1 MSAMVVTSLFPL
13 LQLDKR
19 LPKHHR
25 KALLPMA
32 SPGKFSFSFSKF
44 PEGGLILAIIVLG
57 LLLSVFGGSVQRPKF
72 QKVEGK
78 QVRVFETGPNGQKV
92 PGFVTV
98 NKFFN
103 AQTLIQIA
111 KDTSFFA
118 IMAVGMTIVIITGG
132 IDLSVGSTYALASV
146 CGALFLAQYGASG
159 GLGPVLVGI
168 LITIGVGVLAGLLN
182 GAMIVAFN
190 VHPFIITLGTMA
202 IYRGIAFVQT
212 GGQSIG
218 GFPEQFRSFVRQE
231 FNGLSLVPLIV
242 MIIVMIIGGIFLA
255 TMAIGRKIYAIG
267 GNETASRYSG
277 IRVGAVKALVY
288 AISGL
293 TAGIAAVLS
302 LGYYGAGSSG
312 DGQGYELNVIAA
324 AVVGGASL
332 VGGKGTALGALLGAV
347 ILQMISNGLVILN
360 IPQNYSQIVIGLV
373 VIAAVLFDQFNAW
386 LANRRLLAKTGRIK
400 KEVLASSE
408 APVSITPQTK

>member
-1 MSAMVVTSLFPL
+1 
-13 LQLDKR
+13 
-19 LPKHHR
+19 
-25 KALLPMA
+25 MA

-44 PEGGLILAIIVLG
+44 PEGGLILAIVVLG
-57 LLLSVFGGSVQRPKF
+57 LLLVVFGGTVQLPKF
-72 QKVEGK
+72 QNNAGK
-78 QVRVFETGPNGQKV
+78 QERVMTKNAAGQDVPAFE
-92 PGFVTV
+92 TV

-103 AQTLIQIA
+103 PKTLVQIA

-118 IMAVGMTIVIITGG
+118 IMAVGMTFVIITGG
-132 IDLSVGSTYALASV
+132 IDLSVGATYALASV
-146 CGALFLAQYGASG
+146 CGAIVLNQSGPSGSIAGALLGVLVTIAVSVLG
-159 GLGPVLVGI
+159 GLV
-168 LITIGVGVLAGLLN
+168 N
-182 GAMIVAFN
+182 GSMIVAFN

-212 GGQSIG
+212 NGQSIG
-218 GFPEQFRSFVRQE
+218 EFPEAFRAFVRQE

-242 MIIVMIIGGIFLA
+242 MIIVMIIGGVLLA
-255 TMAIGRKIYAIG
+255 KMATGRKVYAVG

-277 IRVGAVKALVY
+277 IRVGRVKILVY

-332 VGGKGTALGALLGAV
+332 VGGKGTALGALLGAI

-400 KEVLASSE
+400 KEVIATSDT
-408 APVSITPQTK
+408 PVPINPQSK

>member
-1 MSAMVVTSLFPL
+1 
-13 LQLDKR
+13 
-19 LPKHHR
+19 
-25 KALLPMA
+25 MA
-32 SPGKFSFSFSKF
+32 SPSKFRFSFSKF
-44 PEGGLILAIIVLG
+44 PEGGLILAIVVLG
-57 LLLSVFGGSVQRPKF
+57 LLLAVFGGTVQLPKF
-72 QKVEGK
+72 QNNAEGK
-78 QVRVFETGPNGQKV
+78 PERVMTTNADGQKV
-92 PGFVTV
+92 PAFETV

-103 AQTLIQIA
+103 AKTLVQIA

-118 IMAVGMTIVIITGG
+118 IMAVGMTFVIITGG
-132 IDLSVGSTYALASV
+132 IDLSVGATYALASV
-146 CGALFLAQYGASG
+146 CGALVLNQAGSSG
-159 GLGPVLVGI
+159 GIGGVLLGI
-168 LITIGVGVLAGLLN
+168 LVTIGVGVLGGFVN
-182 GAMIVAFN
+182 GSMIVAFQ

-212 GGQSIG
+212 NGQSIG
-218 GFPEQFRSFVRQE
+218 EFPESFRTFVRQE
-231 FNGLSLVPLIV
+231 FSGLSLVPLLV
-242 MIIVMIIGGIFLA
+242 MIVVMIIGGIFLSK
-255 TMAIGRKIYAIG
+255 MAIGRKVYALG

-277 IRVGAVKALVY
+277 IRVGRVKILVY

-400 KEVLASSE
+400 KEVIASSDT
-408 APVSITPQTK
+408 PVSITPQSK

>member
-1 MSAMVVTSLFPL
+1 
-13 LQLDKR
+13 
-19 LPKHHR
+19 
-25 KALLPMA
+25 
-32 SPGKFSFSFSKF
+32 
-44 PEGGLILAIIVLG
+44 
-57 LLLSVFGGSVQRPKF
+57 
-72 QKVEGK
+72 
-78 QVRVFETGPNGQKV
+78 
-92 PGFVTV
+92 
-98 NKFFN
+98 
-103 AQTLIQIA
+103 
-111 KDTSFFA
+111 
-118 IMAVGMTIVIITGG
+118 
-132 IDLSVGSTYALASV
+132 LASV
-146 CGALFLAQYGASG
+146 CGAIVLNQSGSSGSIAGAL
-159 GLGPVLVGI
+159 LGVLV
-168 LITIGVGVLAGLLN
+168 TIAVGVLGGLVN
-182 GAMIVAFN
+182 GSMIVAFN

-212 GGQSIG
+212 NGQSIG
-218 GFPEQFRSFVRQE
+218 EFPEAFRAFVRQE

-242 MIIVMIIGGIFLA
+242 MIIVMIIGGVLLA
-255 TMAIGRKIYAIG
+255 KMATGRKVYAVG

-277 IRVGAVKALVY
+277 IRVGRVKILVY

-332 VGGKGTALGALLGAV
+332 VGGKGTALGALLGAI

-400 KEVLASSE
+400 KEVIATSDT
-408 APVSITPQTK
+408 PVPINPQSK

>member
-1 MSAMVVTSLFPL
+1 MA
-13 LQLDKR
+13 
-19 LPKHHR
+19 LP
-25 KALLPMA
+25 
-32 SPGKFSFSFSKF
+32 SKFSFSFSKF
-44 PEGGLILAIIVLG
+44 PEGGLLLAIVVLG
-57 LLLSVFGGSVQRPKF
+57 ILLAVFGGSVQLPKF
-72 QKVEGK
+72 QNNAEGK
-78 QVRVFETGPNGQKV
+78 PERVFETTPDGQKV
-92 PGFVTV
+92 PAFETV

-103 AQTLIQIA
+103 PRTLIQIA

-118 IMAVGMTIVIITGG
+118 IMAVGMTVVIITAG
-132 IDLSVGSTYALASV
+132 IDLSVGAIYALASV
-146 CGALFLAQYGASG
+146 CGALVLTQYGSTGGSG
-159 GLGPVLVGI
+159 AVIVGI
-168 LITIGVGVLAGLLN
+168 LATVGVGILCGLANGL
-182 GAMIVAFN
+182 MITAFN

-212 GGQSIG
+212 NGQSIG
-218 GFPEQFRSFVRQE
+218 GFPEAFRNFVRQE

-242 MIIVMIIGGIFLA
+242 MIIVMIIGGIFLSK
-255 TMAIGRKIYAIG
+255 MAIGRKVYAIG

-277 IRVGAVKALVY
+277 IRVGGVKVLVY

-312 DGQGYELNVIAA
+312 DGSGYELNVIAA

-386 LANRRLLAKTGRIK
+386 LANRRLLAKTSRIK
-400 KEVLASSE
+400 KEVIESSDT
-408 APVSITPQTK
+408 PVSITPQTK

>member
-1 MSAMVVTSLFPL
+1 
-13 LQLDKR
+13 
-19 LPKHHR
+19 
-25 KALLPMA
+25 MA

-44 PEGGLILAIIVLG
+44 PEGGLILAIVVLG
-57 LLLSVFGGSVQRPKF
+57 LLLAVFGGTVQLPKF
-72 QKVEGK
+72 QNNAEGK
-78 QVRVFETGPNGQKV
+78 PERVMTTNADGQKV
-92 PGFVTV
+92 PAFETV

-103 AQTLIQIA
+103 AKTLVQIA

-118 IMAVGMTIVIITGG
+118 IMAVGMTFVIITGG
-132 IDLSVGSTYALASV
+132 IDLSVGATYALASV
-146 CGALFLAQYGASG
+146 CGALVLNQAGSSG
-159 GLGPVLVGI
+159 GIGGVLLGI
-168 LITIGVGVLAGLLN
+168 LVTIGVGVLGGFVN
-182 GAMIVAFN
+182 GSMIVAFQ

-212 GGQSIG
+212 NGQSIG
-218 GFPEQFRSFVRQE
+218 EFPESFRTFVRQE
-231 FNGLSLVPLIV
+231 FNGLSLVPLLV
-242 MIIVMIIGGIFLA
+242 MIVVMIIGGIFLSK
-255 TMAIGRKIYAIG
+255 MAIGRKVYALG

-277 IRVGAVKALVY
+277 IRVGRVKILVY

-347 ILQMISNGLVILN
+347 ILQMISNGLVLLN

-400 KEVLASSE
+400 KEVIASSDT
-408 APVSITPQTK
+408 PVPTTPQSK